1 MALFEWTLALLL
13 GAVILTG
20 LARRV
25 GVPYP
30 SLLAIAGAALAF
42 APAGPELE
50 IEPDLALALF
60 VTPVL
65 LDAAFDTS
73 PRDLR
78 RNVIPLASLVV
89 VAVGLTT
96 AAVAWVG
103 WRLGGLPIAAAVA
116 LGAIVAPPDAAA
128 TAAVFG
134 RLRLPRRILHVLQ
147 GESLMNDATALLVY
161 RIAVGAAVGTITL
174 GHTGPIVALMAVGSP
189 IVGWLL
195 ARLYLLG
202 TARVRDAASS
212 TVLTF
217 VGTFGVWLLAERV
230 GLSPIITMV
239 TYGMALARE
248 APRRVPARNRI
259 STYSVWET
267 VVFVLN
273 VLAFVIMGL
282 QARPILNRLSRES
295 LVRALLVSGAVL
307 ATVIVVRIAY
317 VMAYSTI
324 ARLKNRWFGVALT
337 PGTAPPTV
345 AGGLLVSWCGMR
357 GLVTLATAFAL
368 PPGFPGRD
376 LIVLSAFC
384 VVLGTLVIQGFTLRP
399 LLDRLGFEAVE
410 QRPQREALDDER
422 PQHHAERGE
431 DDQVPAGEPRRQRER
446 RRERDEATHAA
457 PGDEQAARD
466 RRRRRPRRQRDP
478 EPAVLQPR
486 DRAVGHHVR
495 DADDDHGREHGAAH
509 EECADKAL
517 ARQAVQD
524 GARLQAHDH
533 EREHV
538 QHEHDRLPDRIRTDA
553 VARGHA

>member
-42 APAGPELE
+42 VPAGLELE
-50 IEPDLALALF
+50 IDPDLALALF
-60 VTPVL
+60 VAPVL

-128 TAAVFG
+128 AAAVLG
-134 RLRLPRRILHVLQ
+134 RLRLPRRLLHVLQ
-147 GESLMNDATALLVY
+147 GESLLNDATALLVY
-161 RIAVGAAVGTITL
+161 RIAVGAAVGTVTL
-174 GHTGPIVALMAVGSP
+174 GHAGPIIALMAVGSP
-189 IVGWLL
+189 IAGWLL

-248 APRRVPARNRI
+248 APRRVPARNRV

-267 VVFVLN
+267 AVFVLN
-273 VLAFVIMGL
+273 VLAFAIMGL

-295 LVRALLVSGAVL
+295 LSHALLVSGAVL

-324 ARLKNRWFGVALT
+324 ARLRNRSFGVALT

-345 AGGLLVSWCGMR
+345 AGGVLVSWCGMR

-399 LLDRLGFEAVE
+399 LLDRLGFEADGGVG
-410 QRPQREALDDER
+410 REISRGRLGIMQAALDIL
-422 PQHHAERGE
+422 
-431 DDQVPAGEPRRQRER
+431 AGERSPAAAAVRE
-446 RRERDEATHAA
+446 
-457 PGDEQAARD
+457 GYLAAREVAAS
-466 RRRRRPRRQRDP
+466 P
-478 EPAVLQPR
+478 EEPQ
-486 DRAVGHHVR
+486 
-495 DADDDHGREHGAAH
+495 GAT
-509 EECADKAL
+509 
-517 ARQAVQD
+517 
-524 GARLQAHDH
+524 
-533 EREHV
+533 
-538 QHEHDRLPDRIRTDA
+538 EHDRLRLRAITAQRRTLHRLREEGAIGDEAFHRLEEEVDWAELDA
-553 VARGHA
+553 APAGSFQPLTTDGEAPGPRT

>member
-60 VTPVL
+60 VAPAL

-128 TAAVFG
+128 AAAVFG

-147 GESLMNDATALLVY
+147 GESLLNDATALLVY
-161 RIAVGAAVGTITL
+161 RIAVGAAVGTVTL

-189 IVGWLL
+189 LAGWLL

-202 TARVRDAASS
+202 TARVRDAASF

-217 VGTFGVWLLAERV
+217 VGTFGVWLLAARV

-239 TYGMALARE
+239 TYGMALSRE
-248 APRRVPARNRI
+248 ASRRATARNRI

-267 VVFVLN
+267 AVFVLN

-282 QARPILNRLSRES
+282 QARPILNRLSGEHLS
-295 LVRALLVSGAVL
+295 HALLVSGAVL

-317 VMAYSTI
+317 VMTYSAL
-324 ARLKNRWFGVALT
+324 ARTSRQH
-337 PGTAPPTV
+337 
-345 AGGLLVSWCGMR
+345 AGGARHSR
-357 GLVTLATAFAL
+357 GRALARGGGRPRRVPRRARGGRESGGA
-368 PPGFPGRD
+368 PGRD
-376 LIVLSAFC
+376 RA
-384 VVLGTLVIQGFTLRP
+384 RP
-399 LLDRLGFEAVE
+399 APRARDHG
-410 QRPQREALDDER
+410 
-422 PQHHAERGE
+422 
-431 DDQVPAGEPRRQRER
+431 PAA
-446 RRERDEATHAA
+446 DAA
-457 PGDEQAARD
+457 PAARGGRD
-466 RRRRRPRRQRDP
+466 RRRGISPAGGGGRLGRARCRPGRVLPAAHDGRRGAGPSDVTSSYSFLMDTEVLRPRRTYAARAHRGGDDAGTVSARRCAP
-478 EPAVLQPR
+478 
-486 DRAVGHHVR
+486 RAVHTFAPPR
-495 DADDDHGREHGAAH
+495 
-509 EECADKAL
+509 
-517 ARQAVQD
+517 ARTCD
-524 GARLQAHDH
+524 RPPPTSRAR
-533 EREHV
+533 
-538 QHEHDRLPDRIRTDA
+538 
-553 VARGHA
+553 ARHAGGG

>member
-1 MALFEWTLALLL
+1 MALFESTLALLL

-20 LARRV
+20 VARRV

-42 APAGPELE
+42 VPAGPELE

-60 VTPVL
+60 VAPVL

-78 RNVIPLASLVV
+78 RNVIPLVSLVV

-128 TAAVFG
+128 AAAVLG

-147 GESLMNDATALLVY
+147 GESLLNDATALLVY
-161 RIAVGAAVGTITL
+161 RIAV

-189 IVGWLL
+189 LAGWLL

-202 TARVRDAASS
+202 TARVRDAASF

-217 VGTFGVWLLAERV
+217 VGTFGVWLLAARV

-239 TYGMALARE
+239 TYGMALSRE
-248 APRRVPARNRI
+248 ASRRATARNRV

-267 VVFVLN
+267 AVFVLN

-295 LVRALLVSGAVL
+295 LFHALLVSGAVL
-307 ATVIVVRIAY
+307 AAVIVVRIAY
-317 VMAYSTI
+317 VMAYSTV
-324 ARLKNRWFGVALT
+324 ARLKNRWVGVALT
-337 PGTAPPTV
+337 PGMAPPTV

-368 PPGFPGRD
+368 PSGFPGRD

-399 LLDRLGFEAVE
+399 LLDRLGFETDGGVE
-410 QRPQREALDDER
+410 REISRGRLGIMQAALDTL
-422 PQHHAERGE
+422 
-431 DDQVPAGEPRRQRER
+431 AGERSPAAAAVRE
-446 RRERDEATHAA
+446 
-457 PGDEQAARD
+457 GYLAAREVAAS
-466 RRRRRPRRQRDP
+466 P
-478 EPAVLQPR
+478 EEPQGPT
-486 DRAVGHHVR
+486 
-495 DADDDHGREHGAAH
+495 
-509 EECADKAL
+509 
-517 ARQAVQD
+517 
-524 GARLQAHDH
+524 
-533 EREHV
+533 
-538 QHEHDRLPDRIRTDA
+538 EHDRLRLRAITAQRLTLHRLREQGAIGDEAFHRLEEEVDWAELDAAPAGSFQPLMTDGEAPSPRT
-553 VARGHA
+553 

>member
-60 VTPVL
+60 VAPAL

-128 TAAVFG
+128 AAAVFG

-147 GESLMNDATALLVY
+147 GESLLNDATALLVY
-161 RIAVGAAVGTITL
+161 RIAVGAAVGTVTL
-174 GHTGPIVALMAVGSP
+174 GHAGPIIALMAVGSP
-189 IVGWLL
+189 IAGWLL

-248 APRRVPARNRI
+248 APRRVPARNRV

-267 VVFVLN
+267 AVFVLN

-295 LVRALLVSGAVL
+295 LSHALLVSGAVL

-317 VMAYSTI
+317 VMAYTTV

-337 PGTAPPTV
+337 SGTAPPTV
-345 AGGLLVSWCGMR
+345 AAV
-357 GLVTLATAFAL
+357 
-368 PPGFPGRD
+368 RD
-376 LIVLSAFC
+376 SYL
-384 VVLGTLVIQGFTLRP
+384 
-399 LLDRLGFEAVE
+399 
-410 QRPQREALDDER
+410 
-422 PQHHAERGE
+422 
-431 DDQVPAGEPRRQRER
+431 
-446 RRERDEATHAA
+446 
-457 PGDEQAARD
+457 AAREVAASLE
-466 RRRRRPRRQRDP
+466 
-478 EPAVLQPR
+478 EPQ
-486 DRAVGHHVR
+486 
-495 DADDDHGREHGAAH
+495 GAT
-509 EECADKAL
+509 
-517 ARQAVQD
+517 
-524 GARLQAHDH
+524 
-533 EREHV
+533 
-538 QHEHDRLPDRIRTDA
+538 EHDRLRLRAITAQRLTLHRLREEGAIGDEAFHRLEEEVDWAGLDAAPAGSFQPLMTDGEAPGPRT
-553 VARGHA
+553 